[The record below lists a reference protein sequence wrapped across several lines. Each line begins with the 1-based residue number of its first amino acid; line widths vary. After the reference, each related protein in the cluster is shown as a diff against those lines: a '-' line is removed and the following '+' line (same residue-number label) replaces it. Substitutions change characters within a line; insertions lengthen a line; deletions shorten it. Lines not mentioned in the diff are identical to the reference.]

1 MNTGAASY
9 VNLWEE
15 RERDLIV
22 MELLVNIMCTL
33 NNVYNKDKNK
43 IKPTVIIGFVQRRA
57 WHYYYKKK
65 NDLQF
70 TLKNV
75 FKHMHN
81 IAFYYFC
88 FVTLLVSLF

>member
-1 MNTGAASY
+1 MRKGLFDEPGANIPSPSLQPTLVRMCDRMTSSIRVNTGAASY

-43 IKPTVIIGFVQRRA
+43 IKPTIIIGFVQRRA
-57 WHYYYKKK
+57 WHYY
-65 NDLQF
+65 
-70 TLKNV
+70 
-75 FKHMHN
+75 
-81 IAFYYFC
+81 
-88 FVTLLVSLF
+88 